1 MKMKKDN
8 SPAREKETR
17 IGGCSSMQTNR
28 SRDKKDESKLHSRV
42 MRPFETEEKK
52 ERATNGADIIPP
64 RQSGL
69 NRPPLSS
76 C

>member
-52 ERATNGADIIPP
+52 NALQMALTLF
-64 RQSGL
+64 RQDKAV
-69 NRPPLSS
+69 
-76 C
+76 